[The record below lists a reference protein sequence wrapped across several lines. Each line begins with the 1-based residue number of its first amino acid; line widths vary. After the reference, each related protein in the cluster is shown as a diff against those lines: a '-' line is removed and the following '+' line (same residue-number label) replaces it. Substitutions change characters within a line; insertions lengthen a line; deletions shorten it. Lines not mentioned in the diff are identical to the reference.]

1 MAGSYEK
8 ISVVV
13 PFYNEGANVDAVLA
27 EIQDALPGAEI
38 VAVDDGSSDDTWDRI
53 RRFPA
58 VNPVRHPRNLGQSA
72 AFCSGLRQA
81 GRELCVLM
89 DGDGQNDPR
98 DVPRLLEALPGA
110 DLVCGVRV
118 SRRDPWNRRAASR
131 FANAV
136 RRMVLHDGATDTG
149 CSLKAFRREH
159 AEILVPFNGLHRYIP
174 AFFASAGL
182 RIVEV
187 PVSHRPRREG
197 TSKYTN
203 LGRGVRGLH
212 DLIGVRWLLKRR
224 IRSAAERARD

>member
-1 MAGSYEK
+1 MAGSYEH

-13 PFYNEGANVDAVLA
+13 PFFNEGANVDAVLR
-27 EIQDALPGAEI
+27 EILDALPGSEI

-53 RRFPA
+53 GRFPA
-58 VNPVRHPRNLGQSA
+58 ATPVRHARNLGQSA
-72 AFCSGLRQA
+72 AFFTGLRRANRQ
-81 GRELCVLM
+81 LCVLM

-98 DVPRLLEALPGA
+98 DVTRLLDALPGT

-118 SRRDPWNRRAASR
+118 YRRDPWNRRVASR
-131 FANAV
+131 FANVV

-159 AEILVPFNGLHRYIP
+159 VELLVPFDGLHRYIP
-174 AFFASAGL
+174 AFFAAAGL

-187 PVSHRPRREG
+187 PVTHRARRAG
-197 TSKYTN
+197 KSKYTN
-203 LGRGVRGLH
+203 LGRGVRGLY

-224 IRSAAERARD
+224 IRTVAERARE